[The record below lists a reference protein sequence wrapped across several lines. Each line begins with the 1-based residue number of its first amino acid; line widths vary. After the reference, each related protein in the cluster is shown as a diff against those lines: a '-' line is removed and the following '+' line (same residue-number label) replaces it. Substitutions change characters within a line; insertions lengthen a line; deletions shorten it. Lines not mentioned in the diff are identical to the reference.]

1 MAGDF
6 SPETLRARFHAAT
19 AEREKIA
26 ATAAPVRA
34 ERDRISAELDTKVRA
49 LNAQLKVIEAPLFDL
64 DNERAAI
71 SRALNGKTGL

>member
-6 SPETLRARFHAAT
+6 SPKNLRARFHSAT

-26 ATAAPVRA
+26 AAAAPLRA

-49 LNAQLKVIEAPLFDL
+49 LNAQLKEIEAPLFDL

-71 SRALNGKTGL
+71 SRALNGKTSA